1 MDDLLGKK
9 YALITGATGGI
20 GSSYAMQLA
29 SMGFNLILTSTKK
42 IELDFLKT
50 SISKKYKVI
59 VKTVVAN
66 LTKESDVKKLVGVV
80 KKIEG
85 FSILIN
91 NAGFGIGDY
100 FDHTSNDYLTK
111 MVKLHNLA
119 VVDLTHQLLPFLKSK
134 SESYIIN
141 VASLAGFFPFPKS
154 SVYSA
159 SKAFLI
165 SFSETLHIELKKYN
179 IKVQALC
186 PGLTKTRF
194 FDTSIKANKEV
205 LSRKH
210 VFWMTPMQVVTKS
223 LYDLKNK
230 RNKVI
235 CVPGFY
241 NRLTRFFVGLIPRRL
256 YYRIMR
262 VK

>member
-1 MDDLLGKK
+1 MDDLLGKR

-50 SISKKYKVI
+50 SLSKKYKITVR
-59 VKTVVAN
+59 TVVAD
-66 LTKESDVKKLVGVV
+66 LTKESDIKKVV
-80 KKIEG
+80 ASIKKING

-100 FDHTSNDYLTK
+100 FTHTDNDYLTS

-119 VVDLTHQLLPFLKSK
+119 VVDLTHQLLPILKSK
-134 SESYIIN
+134 NKSYIIN
-141 VASLAGFFPFPKS
+141 VSSLAGFFPFPKS
-154 SVYSA
+154 AVYSA

-179 IKVQALC
+179 VKVQALC
-186 PGLTKTRF
+186 PGFTRTRF
-194 FDTSIKANKEV
+194 FDTSIKANEEV

-210 VFWMTPMQVVTKS
+210 IFWMTPQQVVTKS

-230 RNKVI
+230 QNKVI
-235 CVPGFY
+235 CVPGFP
-241 NRLTRFFVGLIPRRL
+241 NRLMRFIGGLIPRRL